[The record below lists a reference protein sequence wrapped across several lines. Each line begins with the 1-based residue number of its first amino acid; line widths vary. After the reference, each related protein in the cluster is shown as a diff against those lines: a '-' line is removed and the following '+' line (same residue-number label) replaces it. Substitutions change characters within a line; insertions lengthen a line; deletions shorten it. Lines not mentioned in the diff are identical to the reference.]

1 MTLSF
6 DRDEPARVHS
16 LKHVGETLRNRRFC
30 SHRREKKKNDQNSI
44 DVDTAVNTVSTSDD
58 FNETGVMN
66 KKSVSFCDLV
76 CAFSW
81 RGSFRVAKE
90 YMRLCFLLSSHV
102 SPRQLYIISVHI

>member
-30 SHRREKKKNDQNSI
+30 SHRREKKKNDQNSV
-44 DVDTAVNTVSTSDD
+44 DVDTTVDTVSTSDD